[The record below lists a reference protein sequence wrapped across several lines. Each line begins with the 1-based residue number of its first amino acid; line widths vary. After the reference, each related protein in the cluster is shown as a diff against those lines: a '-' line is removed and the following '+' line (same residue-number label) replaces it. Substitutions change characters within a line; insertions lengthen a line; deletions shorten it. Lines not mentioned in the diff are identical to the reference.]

1 MNETQ
6 KEKLKEYKKENIKR
20 VPLDVSYEFYTRLL
34 KHSALDGRS
43 VNGYIKRSLETI
55 MNMEDELEKER
66 NDKNTRLRE
75 KLKELNR

>member
-34 KHSALDGRS
+34 QHSALDGRS

>member
-1 MNETQ
+1 MNDQQ
-6 KEKLKEYKKENIKR
+6 KEKLKEYKKDNLKR
-20 VPLDVSYEFYTRLL
+20 IPLDVTHDFYIRILQ
-34 KHSALDGRS
+34 HAGLDGRS
-43 VNGYIKRSLETI
+43 VNGYIKRSLEMM